1 MMMTTKNLFQYFL
14 IGLILLWPVWAI
26 GFVFL
31 RWVFLKARSFLGS
44 SEAETAATFQKKEQ
58 PSEPVDKL
66 VGIS

>member
-14 IGLILLWPVWAI
+14 IGLILLWPVWVI

-44 SEAETAATFQKKEQ
+44 SKAETAATFQKKEQ
-58 PSEPVDKL
+58 PSEPVHKL